1 MYDKFLSYLA
11 DPVFAPIFVFFSFSI
26 TLCVVGIFKGEQPVP
41 MTKAIALRLIYSC
54 AAGFIV
60 TSIVHLLI
68 HFLLTR
74 QIINVFVYMGILL
87 ACYVISYMKV
97 FKLHL
102 SLTKKSEC
110 QDNDEASQD
119 NANTNS

>member
-1 MYDKFLSYLA
+1 MYDKFLSHLA
-11 DPVFAPIFVFFSFSI
+11 DPVLGPIIVFLLFSI
-26 TLCVVGIFKGEQPVP
+26 TLCVVGIFKVEQPVP

-68 HFLLTR
+68 YFLLAR
-74 QIINVFVYMGILL
+74 QIINIYVYMGILL
-87 ACYVISYMKV
+87 ACYVISYMSV

-102 SLTKKSEC
+102 SLTKKSEEE
-110 QDNDEASQD
+110 NEEAFQED
-119 NANTNS
+119 TNTSI